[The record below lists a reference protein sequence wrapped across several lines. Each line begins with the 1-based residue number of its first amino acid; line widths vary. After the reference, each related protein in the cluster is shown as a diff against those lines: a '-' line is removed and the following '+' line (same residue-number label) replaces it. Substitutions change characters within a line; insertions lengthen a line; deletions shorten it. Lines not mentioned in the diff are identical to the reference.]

1 MKKLFVLFLLL
12 FLPVSCSVQQERN
25 AVLSGTDTSVVYIKP
40 YFSPRGGCTGAL
52 IKEIGKARNT
62 IDAAIYSFTSKKIA
76 RAFIKAHKRG
86 VKVRIII
93 DQGTAKSR
101 RCVAP
106 LLEKAGVPV
115 RFKRGSGG
123 GLMHNKFAVI
133 DGKTVI
139 TGSFNWT
146 VSAEK
151 RNDENLVVIKGD
163 KNLASSYGRIFT
175 RLWHLAGL
183 EE

>member
-1 MKKLFVLFLLL
+1 MRKVFPLLL
-12 FLPVSCSVQQERN
+12 IFYFSLFSCSFQKEQKPV
-25 AVLSGTDTSVVYIKP
+25 VSGAASISVEVH
-40 YFSPRGGCTGAL
+40 FSPRGGCTDTL
-52 IKEIGKARNT
+52 IKEINSAKHS
-62 IDAAIYSFTSKKIA
+62 IDAAIYSFTSKKIVK
-76 RAFIKAHKRG
+76 AFIRAHKRG
-86 VKVRIII
+86 VKVRVII
-93 DQGTAKSR
+93 DQGTAKSK

-106 LLEKAGVPV
+106 ILKKAGVPV

-133 DGKTVI
+133 DGRTVI

-151 RNDENLVVIKGD
+151 RNDENLVVIKD
-163 KNLASSYGRIFT
+163 DLPLAHRYEKVFD